1 MAQPPLLL
9 DAGWE
14 SPTDAHPLRL
24 GCSAG
29 VATVAHPLFLNPDD
43 DGSSGGGA
51 VGTVATGGF
60 TILTP
65 AAFAILRSSFS
76 SRFRSFSLRLLTSS
90 SVLRLARCAAC
101 MSRKRTLW
109 WWAYEF
115 VCSSYCATF
124 WNCFSHTS
132 Q

>member
-1 MAQPPLLL
+1 M
-9 DAGWE
+9 
-14 SPTDAHPLRL
+14 SPTVAHPDRL
-24 GCSAG
+24 GGSAG
-29 VATVAHPLFLNPDD
+29 CTAAAELPSVAHPLFAGPPGTE
-43 DGSSGGGA
+43 DGSPAGA
-51 VGTVATGGF
+51 SATGGF
-60 TILTP
+60 AIFTP

-76 SRFRSFSLRLLTSS
+76 SRLRSFSLRLSTSS
-90 SVLRLARCAAC
+90 FVLRLARCVAC

-109 WWAYEF
+109 WCAYEF